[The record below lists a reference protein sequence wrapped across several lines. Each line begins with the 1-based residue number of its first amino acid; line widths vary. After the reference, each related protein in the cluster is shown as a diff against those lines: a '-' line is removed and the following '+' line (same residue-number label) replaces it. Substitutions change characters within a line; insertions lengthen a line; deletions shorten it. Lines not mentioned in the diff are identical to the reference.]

1 MQGVKVGGVALV
13 TVATMGLAAMPALA
27 SPGVSVGSLSSLK
40 AGARAGML
48 RGELSN
54 ASAHAVKAHVSV
66 RIQRTGAAAKFVGH
80 AAVRVP
86 ARGTARYRVAVKAR
100 APGAAATTIRRLRAA
115 GRRRPELRDL

>member
-13 TVATMGLAAMPALA
+13 TVAAMGLTAMPALA
-27 SPGVSVGSLSSLK
+27 SPGVSVGSLSSLEP
-40 AGARAGML
+40 GARAGTL

-86 ARGTARYRVAVKAR
+86 ARGTARYRVVAVKVPSGLSRGNYYFA
-100 APGAAATTIRRLRAA
+100 ACTPQGA
-115 GRRRPELRDL
+115 GDLS